1 MASVVTSTSATGR
14 TGASKLF
21 KTQAGQTFYRGAL
34 LVKGVDDGF
43 LPQESKGAKI
53 FHGLP
58 MGGAEVDSAIEAAG
72 RGQWENALEESEWV
86 SF

>member
-1 MASVVTSTSATGR
+1 MASVVTSTSATGQ

-43 LPQESKGAKI
+43 LPQESKEAKI
-53 FHGLP
+53 FHALP
-58 MGGAEVDSAIEAAG
+58 MGGAEVDAAIEAAG